1 MLDFLVIRNPSLH
14 NRVILNH
21 QLLQY
26 SRAWKV
32 YGKCDVN
39 IAIVDS
45 RQSSEMIISMVYWD
59 NIVRDSAKVV
69 ASLSRV
75 VEGLEAGSNK
85 LWPIV

>member
-1 MLDFLVIRNPSLH
+1 M
-14 NRVILNH
+14 
-21 QLLQY
+21 QY

-39 IAIVDS
+39 IAIVGN
-45 RQSSEMIISMVYWD
+45 RQSSEMIILVVYWD
-59 NIVRDSAKVV
+59 YVVSDSDKVV